1 MKQAILY
8 TRVSSQT
15 QVDEGNSLPRQ
26 KKLGYEFAEHG
37 DYKIAEHFEE
47 EGESAKTTNRPA
59 LKRMLEYVAQHR
71 GEVDTLL
78 IYKVD
83 RLSRDVHDYLALKQ
97 LFEKNG
103 ITIVSMS
110 ENFDDTPIGRV
121 METIASSFSQYDNE
135 VRAERSKDGM
145 LDGVKEGRWQW
156 KAPVGYINTKVEGKK
171 NVAPDPRKGF
181 KEALRA
187 SWSLI
192 DDGCGVAEARHIIN
206 AQLEELGIKS
216 IPNQTFSSMLRKK
229 LYKGVVCGFG
239 LEVQSKTITSIVE
252 PELFDRVQLILLG
265 HRKAGKN
272 YSKINPDFPLR
283 GILLDKNG
291 HKLTGSHPRGNGGSY
306 SKYHCPKCTGQGIS
320 YNVAEVEERFL
331 QYTEAIELKNDVK
344 EAMREAIRLN
354 LGVTQKRNEKAS
366 RSLNNRLT
374 VIKAEKKELT
384 LKNIKGVVSDATA
397 QDLLLDYETEE
408 TEIRLKLNQ
417 INTGIEDTEEL
428 LEFGL
433 EKLSSL
439 AQTFQTIDDVNI
451 RFRFQKWLFP
461 IGLDY
466 DGEKFGTSQLPL
478 IYRLNK
484 NTLAGVLADGNTMVT
499 PAGFEPAIFRMRT

>member
-8 TRVSSQT
+8 TRVSSQA

-26 KKLGYEFAEHG
+26 KKLGYEYAEQNG
-37 DYKIAEHFEE
+37 YKLAEHFEE

-59 LKRMLEYVAQHR
+59 LKRMLEYVGRHR
-71 GEVDTLL
+71 GEIDTLL

-103 ITIVSMS
+103 IAIVSMS

-135 VRAERSKDGM
+135 VRAERSKGGMVDGI
-145 LDGVKEGRWQW
+145 KEGRWQW
-156 KAPVGYINTKVEGKK
+156 KAPTGYINTKVEGKK
-171 NVAPDPRKGF
+171 NIAPDPRRGY
-181 KEALRA
+181 KEALRSA
-187 SWSLI
+187 WSLI
-192 DDGCGVAEARHIIN
+192 DNGCSMSEARRLVN
-206 AQLEELGIKS
+206 VQLQELGIKT

-229 LYKGVVCGFG
+229 IYKGVACGFG
-239 LEVQSKTITSIVE
+239 LEVQSKTIVPIVE
-252 PELFDRVQLILLG
+252 PELFDRVELILTG
-265 HRKAGKN
+265 HKNAGKN

-283 GILLDKNG
+283 GVLRDKNG

-306 SKYHCPKCTGQGIS
+306 SKYHCPKCKGQGIS
-320 YNVAEVEERFL
+320 YNVTEVEERFL
-331 QYTEAIELKNDVK
+331 QYTEGMKLKNDVRD
-344 EAMREAIRLN
+344 ALREAVSLN
-354 LGVTQKRNEKAS
+354 LGDTQKQNDKTS
-366 RSLNNRLT
+366 RTLNKRLT

-397 QDLLLDYETEE
+397 QELLLDYEGEE
-408 TEIRLKLNQ
+408 TEIRLKLNHLS
-417 INTGIEDTEEL
+417 TGMEDVEEL

-433 EKLSSL
+433 EKLTNL
-439 AQTFQTIDDVNI
+439 AQTFQTIEDANV
-451 RFRFQKWLFP
+451 RSRFQKWLFP
-461 IGLDY
+461 AGLDY

-478 IYRLNK
+478 IYRVK
-484 NTLAGVLADGNTMVT
+484 QNTLAGALSNSSALVT
-499 PAGFEPAIFRMRT
+499 LPGIEPGLPD